1 MGLNMASLMFVNV
14 VSSEEMIFSGK
25 AEYIIAPALMG
36 EIGIYPR
43 HVPLISKL
51 KSGVLRLQLPDQT
64 EQVVLAISGGFL
76 EVQANHVTVLADVVE
91 RTTELDEIKLL
102 EQKKQAE
109 ARIKH
114 AGASISEDV
123 AKAYASLE
131 IAIAQLKAMDYIK
144 KNSKRS

>member
-36 EIGIYPR
+36 KIGIYPR

>member
-1 MGLNMASLMFVNV
+1 MGFNMASLMLVDI

-25 AEYIIAPALMG
+25 AEYIVAPALMG

-51 KSGVLRLQLPDQT
+51 RSGVLRLQIPDQV
-64 EQVVLAISGGFL
+64 EQLVLAISGGFL
-76 EVQANHVTVLADVVE
+76 EVQDNHVTVLADVVE
-91 RTTELDEIKLL
+91 RTTELDEIKLI

-114 AGASISEDV
+114 SGATISEDV

-131 IAIAQLKAMDYIK
+131 IAIAQLKALEYIK
-144 KNSKRS
+144 KNSKRG

>member
-1 MGLNMASLMFVNV
+1 MASLMLVDV
-14 VSSEEMIFSGK
+14 VSSEERIFSGK
-25 AEYIIAPALMG
+25 AQYIIAPALMG
-36 EIGIYPR
+36 EIGIYPH

-51 KSGVLRLQLPDQT
+51 RAGVLRLQVP
-64 EQVVLAISGGFL
+64 EQAEQIVLAISGGFI
-76 EVQANHVTVLADVVE
+76 EIQNNHVTVLADVVE

-114 AGASISEDV
+114 AGATISEDV

-131 IAIAQLKAMDYIK
+131 IAIAQLKALEYIK
-144 KNSKRS
+144 KQSKRS

>member
-1 MGLNMASLMFVNV
+1 MASLMLVDV
-14 VSSEEMIFSGK
+14 VSSEERIFSGK
-25 AEYIIAPALMG
+25 AEYIIAPALEG

-51 KSGVLRLQLPDQT
+51 KSGVLRLQAPDQV
-64 EQVVLAISGGFL
+64 EQIVLAISGGFI
-76 EVQANHVTVLADVVE
+76 EVHDNHVTVLADVVE
-91 RTTELDEIKLL
+91 RTSELDELKLL

-114 AGASISEDV
+114 AEAIIGEDV

-131 IAIAQLKAMDYIK
+131 IAIAQLKALDYIK
-144 KNSKRS
+144 KHSKRS